1 MTFGERRPL
10 TPMLMSPDLFTETT
24 VVLVV
29 AAVVSAIGALLR
41 QPLIVAYIITG
52 VLLGPTGFNWVQ
64 AEDAMDLLAQ
74 MGIALLLFVVGLK
87 LDPRL
92 IRTLGKVVLGL
103 GLIQVTV
110 TSALGYGLALWFGLS
125 TITALY
131 VGLGLAFSST
141 VVIVKM
147 LSDSQEIDALHGRIA
162 LGILIVQDLV
172 VVIAMILL
180 TAFDAGNDSTL
191 WRDLILVPIKG
202 AAFLGAVALIMRYA
216 LPRLLQAFAR
226 STELL
231 MLVAIAWAIALAAV
245 GHALGFSHEVGAF
258 VAGVSLAATPY
269 HDAIGARL
277 SALRDFL
284 LLFFFID
291 LGAHVDLGHLEF
303 ILIPALVLSAF
314 ALLVKPLIIVSL
326 LGGAGYRRRTAG
338 LTALTMGQISEFS
351 LILAAMGFRFGHLD
365 STTVSLMTLVALT
378 TILISGYVIGFV
390 HPIYARLAPW
400 LSFFER
406 RTAEQESALSDVPI
420 TTAAVIVLGLGRFGK
435 DIASA
440 FQARGLSVLALD
452 FDPELIRNSHTLGIP
467 TRYGDVADADM
478 LAALPLDE
486 THWVVSTIRDPQI
499 NLALLH
505 TLRQLG
511 YRGQVIVS
519 AYHRDADKLFQ
530 AAGADLILHPY
541 TDAAEQAVDLL
552 TGSNQHQL
560 TADSEQVEQSDPS

>member
-1 MTFGERRPL
+1 
-10 TPMLMSPDLFTETT
+10 
-24 VVLVV
+24 
-29 AAVVSAIGALLR
+29 
-41 QPLIVAYIITG
+41 
-52 VLLGPTGFNWVQ
+52 
-64 AEDAMDLLAQ
+64 
-74 MGIALLLFVVGLK
+74 
-87 LDPRL
+87 
-92 IRTLGKVVLGL
+92 
-103 GLIQVTV
+103 
-110 TSALGYGLALWFGLS
+110 
-125 TITALY
+125 
-131 VGLGLAFSST
+131 
-141 VVIVKM
+141 
-147 LSDSQEIDALHGRIA
+147 
-162 LGILIVQDLV
+162 
-172 VVIAMILL
+172 L
-180 TAFDAGNDSTL
+180 TAFDAAHQSTL
-191 WRDLILVPIKG
+191 WLDLFLVPLKG

-231 MLVAIAWAIALAAV
+231 MLVAIAWAVALSAV

-291 LGAHVDLGHLEF
+291 LGAHVDLGHLEA
-303 ILIPALVLSAF
+303 ILIPALALSAF

-326 LGGAGYRRRTAG
+326 LGSVGYRRRTAG

-351 LILAAMGFRFGHLD
+351 LILAALGYRLGHLD

-406 RTAEQESALSDVPI
+406 RSAKQESALSDGPI
-420 TTAAVIVLGLGRFGK
+420 MAAEVIVLGLGRFGK
-435 DIASA
+435 NLALA

-452 FDPELIRNSHTLGIP
+452 FDPELIRNSHTPGIP
-467 TRYGDVADADM
+467 TRYGDAADADM
-478 LAALPLDE
+478 LAALPLAG

-505 TLRQLG
+505 TLKQLG
-511 YRGQVIVS
+511 YRGQIIVS
-519 AYHRDADKLFQ
+519 AYRRDADTLFQ
-530 AAGADLILHPY
+530 AAGAHLILHPY

-552 TGSNQHQL
+552 TEGNQHQFPVG
-560 TADSEQVEQSDPS
+560 SEQITPNDPA